1 MRSRVYAGVW
11 LLLLAGTSMAADSP
25 KRGSA
30 DSNNDRRDIE
40 GIWEVRDAP
49 GNLEAHSA
57 DNGIRAGESVIVDP
71 PDGKIPYKPEA
82 AARQKENYK
91 NRAAADPVAKC
102 YLPGV
107 PRITWMPF
115 PFQIFQTPDVI
126 AITYEYVHAS
136 RTIHMNRPEHLP
148 DIEFWMGDSR
158 GKWVGNTLV
167 VDVAD
172 NNADTWLDASGNFH
186 SEAMH
191 VVERYTKTSPDTL
204 LYEAT
209 IDDPKVFTR
218 PWTIRLP
225 LYRHREKDAQLYEYE
240 CHVYRENAPGLH
252 E

>member
-1 MRSRVYAGVW
+1 MRSWVHPGVR
-11 LLLLAGTSMAADSP
+11 LLLLAGMALAADPSKIDDP
-25 KRGSA
+25 
-30 DSNNDRRDIE
+30 RDLQ
-40 GIWEVRDAP
+40 GIWEARDVP

-57 DNGIRAGESVIVDP
+57 DAGIRAGASVIVDP
-71 PDGKIPYKPEA
+71 ADGKIPYRPA
-82 AARQKENYK
+82 AAPKQKENYK
-91 NRAAADPVAKC
+91 NRLTADPVAKC

-107 PRITWMPF
+107 PRITYMPF

-136 RTIHMNRPEHLP
+136 RTIHMNRAEHLP
-148 DIEFWMGDSR
+148 DIDFWMGDSR

-172 NNADTWLDASGNFH
+172 NNAETWLDASGNFH
-186 SEAMH
+186 SDAMH
-191 VVERYTKTSPDTL
+191 VVERYTKTSPDSMI
-204 LYEAT
+204 YEAT

-225 LYRHREKDAQLYEYE
+225 LYRHTEKNAQLYEYE
-240 CHVYRENAPGLH
+240 CHVYKEDAPGLH